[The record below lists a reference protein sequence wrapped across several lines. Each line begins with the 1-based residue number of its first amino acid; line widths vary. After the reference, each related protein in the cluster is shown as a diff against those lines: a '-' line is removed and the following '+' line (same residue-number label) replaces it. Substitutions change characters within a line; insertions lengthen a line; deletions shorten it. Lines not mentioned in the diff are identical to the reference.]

1 MEKQEIR
8 TFGRRH
14 GKKLS
19 ARKMEL
25 INRVLPQLAPT
36 PDCPG
41 RRILEIGFGAGEHVR
56 ALAIANPDAE
66 IIGAEPFV
74 NGVAALLSAM
84 TDAATNAVLDE
95 YKRIR
100 VWPDDVRILL
110 RDAAYTFDEIWVL
123 HPDPWPKAKHEKR
136 RLLNAQFLSLLGQHL
151 RDGGRIIIGTDHW
164 EYFDWISAQVE
175 NTTLRV
181 QPGDFNIIETRY
193 QNKNMAETDAPRYM
207 VLGN

>member
-1 MEKQEIR
+1 M
-8 TFGRRH
+8 
-14 GKKLS
+14 
-19 ARKMEL
+19 
-25 INRVLPQLAPT
+25 
-36 PDCPG
+36 
-41 RRILEIGFGAGEHVR
+41 R

-136 RLLNAQFLSLLGQHL
+136 RLLSAQFLSLLGQHL